1 AVVRE
6 WARSGDTALVDT
18 AVLAHGY
25 ALPAGSVRSSLDA
38 LGAVVRSDDDA
49 DADVLA
55 TASFSV
61 MRLLASADPETVTHR
76 LGHWLGD
83 GRRALADLVLL
94 TAIGTLTMRT
104 THLWGLTEVPHLE
117 SHGAR
122 PLLLA
127 LLATR
132 PGLTPPLAALVRA
145 ALGTPRSG
153 ESALEGRASLL
164 RRAARD
170 PETLRLVCGLLPL
183 LAATPR
189 DRDRLRGLLTG
200 LVRDRDK
207 PLDKAAAGLMWD
219 AVAEGAER

>member
-1 AVVRE
+1 
-6 WARSGDTALVDT
+6 
-18 AVLAHGY
+18 
-25 ALPAGSVRSSLDA
+25 
-38 LGAVVRSDDDA
+38 
-49 DADVLA
+49 
-55 TASFSV
+55 
-61 MRLLASADPETVTHR
+61 MRLLASPDPETVTHR

-83 GRRALADLVLL
+83 GRRSLADLVLL

-117 SHGAR
+117 PHGAR

-127 LLATR
+127 LLAAR
-132 PGLTPPLAALVRA
+132 PGLTAPLAALVRA

-153 ESALEGRASLL
+153 APALEGLASLL

-170 PETLRLVCGLLPL
+170 PETLRLVDGLLPP
-183 LAATPR
+183 LATTPR

-207 PLDKAAAGLMWD
+207 PLDRAAAGRMWD